1 MSKIN
6 VNTWEPESGTA
17 ATLMAT
23 GDTVTVPSGATLAIA
38 SGATVTNSGTSTGF
52 GATNNIQRAT
62 GDVTIATTTN
72 YDVDGKSALIVS
84 ATPDAP
90 RTITLCPVAETGMD
104 ACVITIVCEADATST
119 NKLMVVESDGTTEV
133 WTGYQKGDFV
143 RLIVS
148 NSAWLVVDH
157 KATYFAHRY
166 LTSTATVGTSATTKL
181 TGWTNVT
188 EIGNTWDN
196 ANNKL
201 TTPTGMNG
209 YWTVSFNASAVGDLT
224 GCSPTLYINGAA
236 ISQYAYGSSTG
247 GYLGGQFGTSGR
259 YYATSTQDVEF
270 YSTNSRSDFSSTIR
284 GLSSTHFTA
293 HFERVY

>member
-6 VNTWEPESGTA
+6 VDTWEPESGTA
-17 ATLMAT
+17 ATLMAS

-72 YDVDGKSALIVS
+72 YDVDGKSSMIVS
-84 ATPDAP
+84 ANAAAAN
-90 RTITLCPVAETGMD
+90 RTITLCPVGETGMD
-104 ACVITIVCEADATST
+104 ACVITVICDADATST
-119 NKLMVVESDGTTEV
+119 YELKVVESDGTTEV

-157 KATYFAHRY
+157 KATYYARRY

-196 ANNKL
+196 TNDKL

-209 YWTVSFNASAVGDLT
+209 YWNVSFNAAAVGDLT
-224 GCSPTLYINGAA
+224 GCSPTLYINGAVV
-236 ISQYAYGSSTG
+236 SQYAYGSSTG
-247 GYLGGQFGTSGR
+247 GYLGGQFSTSGR

-270 YSTNSRSDFSSTIR
+270 YSTNSRSDYTQTIR
-284 GLSSTHFTA
+284 AGTHFTA

>member
-6 VNTWEPESGTA
+6 VDTWEPESGTA

-62 GDVTIATTTN
+62 GDVTIATTAN
-72 YDVDGKSALIVS
+72 YDVDGKSSMIVS
-84 ATPDAP
+84 ANAAAAN
-90 RTITLCPVAETGMD
+90 RTITLCPVGETGMD
-104 ACVITIVCEADATST
+104 ACVITVICDADATST
-119 NKLMVVESDGTTEV
+119 YELKVVESDGTTEV

-157 KATYFAHRY
+157 KATYYARRY
-166 LTSTATVGTSATTKL
+166 LTATATVGTSATTKL

-196 ANNKL
+196 ANDKL

-209 YWTVSFNASAVGDLT
+209 YWNVSFNAAAVGDLT

-236 ISQYAYGSSTG
+236 VSQYAYGSSTG
-247 GYLGGQFGTSGR
+247 GYLGGQFSTSGR

-270 YSTNSRSDFSSTIR
+270 YSTNSRSDYTQTIR
-284 GLSSTHFTA
+284 SGTHFTA